1 MAGRHTDPRDPA
13 ARRASASDRGSDE
26 STSRRQVPA
35 TAPERMPVPGPRPGG
50 GVIRVLVVD
59 DHALMRR
66 ALVGLLAA
74 QDDMEVVAE
83 AADGASAIRAARR
96 HRPDVVVMDVK
107 MPGIS
112 GAEATSTILAERPEI
127 AIVVLSM
134 CDESICGPEMTRAGA
149 ATYVEKSRP
158 PSQLLESIRAVV

>member
-1 MAGRHTDPRDPA
+1 MERRDNDPGTA
-13 ARRASASDRGSDE
+13 ARRAGARNRAVDDSGPRDRYAP
-26 STSRRQVPA
+26 VP
-35 TAPERMPVPGPRPGG
+35 APERMPVPGPRPGD

-59 DHALMRR
+59 DHDLMRR

-83 AADGASAIRAARR
+83 AGDGASAIRAARR

-107 MPGIS
+107 MPGMS
-112 GAEATSTILAERPEI
+112 GAEATGTILAELPEI

-134 CDESICGPEMTRAGA
+134 CDESACGAVMARAGA
-149 ATYVEKSRP
+149 AAYVEKSRP
-158 PSQLLESIRAVV
+158 PSQLLESIRTVA

>member
-1 MAGRHTDPRDPA
+1 MERRNIDPGTAAGRAGARNRA
-13 ARRASASDRGSDE
+13 ADDRGP
-26 STSRRQVPA
+26 TGRHVPA
-35 TAPERMPVPGPRPGG
+35 PAPEHMPIPGPQPGD

-59 DHALMRR
+59 DHDLMRR

-96 HRPDVVVMDVK
+96 LRPDVVVMDVK
-107 MPGIS
+107 MPGMS
-112 GAEATSTILAERPEI
+112 GAEATSTILAELPEI

-134 CDESICGPEMTRAGA
+134 CDESVCGAVMARAGA
-149 ATYVEKSRP
+149 AAYVEKSRP
-158 PSQLLESIRAVV
+158 PSQLLESIRALV